1 MSVGAGVT
9 DGEGAGVGVA
19 PPPHA
24 ATASAP
30 ASTNAKRRRISPPRP
45 DPGTGPVPAAT
56 GALSSV
62 RRAAPCQCDLRA
74 PWSPAPV
81 APSAPLGRVRQEIF
95 AITCLMTE

>member
-24 ATASAP
+24 VTASAP

-45 DPGTGPVPAAT
+45 DPGTGPIPAAT
-56 GALSSV
+56 GAPSSV
-62 RRAAPCQCDLRA
+62 RRAAPCRCDLRA
-74 PWSPAPV
+74 APV
-81 APSAPLGRVRQEIF
+81 TRRTPDRALGHERQEIF
-95 AITCLMTE
+95 AITCLMIE